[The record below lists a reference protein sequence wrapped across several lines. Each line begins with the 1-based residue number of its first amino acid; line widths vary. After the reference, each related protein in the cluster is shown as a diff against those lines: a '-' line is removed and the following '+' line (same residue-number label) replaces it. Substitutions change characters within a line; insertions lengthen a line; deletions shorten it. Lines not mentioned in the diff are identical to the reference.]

1 MEFLHIDQV
10 ALANKRVMMRVDM
23 NVPINDGAVSDD
35 QRIHA
40 CLPDIKTAL
49 DAGASLSLISHLGRP
64 KAGNNNQA
72 FSLQPVASYLS
83 ELLGKTVPLISDYS
97 SDIAVQPGELVMYE
111 NIRFQSGELEDDD
124 TLASHLADLCDIYVM
139 NAFGCAHRAHAST
152 HKAIKYAKT
161 ACCGSLFAQEIHEIG
176 NALGSALGDIGSDEP
191 PRYLNRVAIVG
202 GSKVSGKLELLS
214 ALSEHVD
221 TLIIGGGIANTFIIG
236 NGHNIG
242 RSLYE
247 KDLVSFGFELQYKM
261 KEQHKRLL
269 LPSDVICATELSE
282 SSDAVCKTIDN
293 VQADEMILDIGT
305 KTQAIYG
312 NAIAEADCV
321 LWNGPLGAFE
331 CAPFAD
337 GTRAIVQAIK
347 QSPAHIVAG
356 GGDTLAAITKFD
368 LQRDNM
374 YISTGGGAFLQL
386 ASGQELPALTMLNH
400 KAANNQDMD
409 LEH

>member
-23 NVPINDGAVSDD
+23 NVPIDDGTVGDD
-35 QRIHA
+35 QRIRA

-72 FSLQPVASYLS
+72 FSLQPVASHLS
-83 ELLGKTVPLISDYS
+83 ELLGKTVPLVCDYS
-97 SDIAVQPGELVMYE
+97 SDVSVQPGELVMYE

-124 TLASHLADLCDIYVM
+124 TLANRLAELCDIYVM

-161 ACCGSLFAQEIHEIG
+161 ACSGSLFAQEIHEIR
-176 NALGSALGDIGSDEP
+176 NALGNTPESIGGDDP
-191 PRYLNRVAIVG
+191 PRYLNRVAVVG
-202 GSKVSGKLELLS
+202 GSKISGKLELLS

-221 TLIIGGGIANTFIIG
+221 TLIIGGGIANTFIVG

-242 RSLYE
+242 CSLYE

-261 KEQHKRLL
+261 KEQQKRLL
-269 LPSDVICATELSE
+269 LPCDVICAKELSE
-282 SSDAVCKTIDN
+282 SSDAVCKTLDN
-293 VQADEMILDIGT
+293 VQTDEMILDIGT
-305 KTQAIYG
+305 ETQAVYG

-331 CAPFAD
+331 CEPFAD

-356 GGDTLAAITKFD
+356 GGDTLAAIKKFD

-386 ASGQELPALTMLNH
+386 ASGQGLPALTMLNH
-400 KAANNQDMD
+400 KATND
-409 LEH
+409 

>member
-1 MEFLHIDQV
+1 MEFLRMDQV

-23 NVPINDGAVSDD
+23 NVPVDEGTVSDD
-35 QRIHA
+35 QRIRA

-49 DAGASLSLISHLGRP
+49 DAGAALSLISHLGRP
-64 KAGNNNQA
+64 ETSDNNRA
-72 FSLQPVASYLS
+72 FSLQPVASHLS
-83 ELLGKTVPLISDYS
+83 ELLGKTVSLVSDYS
-97 SDIAVQPGELVMYE
+97 SDITVQPGELIMYE
-111 NIRFQSGELEDDD
+111 NIRFESGELEDDD
-124 TLASHLADLCDIYVM
+124 TLASRLANLCDIYVM

-161 ACCGSLFAQEIHEIG
+161 ACAGSLFAREIHEIR
-176 NALGSALGDIGSDEP
+176 NALGNNETDDP
-191 PRYLNRVAIVG
+191 PYLQRVAVVG

-221 TLIIGGGIANTFIIG
+221 TLIIGGGIANNFIVATG
-236 NGHNIG
+236 YNIG

-247 KDLVSFGFELQYKM
+247 KDLVSFGVELQYKM

-269 LPSDVICATELSE
+269 LPSDVICAKELSE
-282 SSDAVCKTIDN
+282 SSNTVCKTIDN

-305 KTQAIYG
+305 ATQAVYG

-331 CAPFAD
+331 YAPFAD
-337 GTRAIVQAIK
+337 GTRALVQAIK
-347 QSPAHIVAG
+347 QSSAHVVAG
-356 GGDTLAAITKFD
+356 GGDTLAAIKKFE

-374 YISTGGGAFLQL
+374 YISTGGGAFLEL
-386 ASGQELPALTMLNH
+386 VSGQELPALTMLKH
-400 KAANNQDMD
+400 KAANDV
-409 LEH
+409 

>member
-1 MEFLHIDQV
+1 MEFLRMDQV

-23 NVPINDGAVSDD
+23 NVPVHEGTVSDD
-35 QRIHA
+35 QRIRA

-49 DAGASLSLISHLGRP
+49 DAGAALSLISHLGRP
-64 KAGNNNQA
+64 EASDNNRA
-72 FSLQPVASYLS
+72 FSLQPVASHLS
-83 ELLGKTVPLISDYS
+83 ELLGKTVSLVSDYS
-97 SDIAVQPGELVMYE
+97 SDVNVQPGEVVMYE

-124 TLASHLADLCDIYVM
+124 TLASCLANLCDIYVM

-161 ACCGSLFAQEIHEIG
+161 ACAGPLFTREVHEIR
-176 NALGSALGDIGSDEP
+176 SALGNNGTDDP
-191 PRYLNRVAIVG
+191 LYLQRVAVVG

-221 TLIIGGGIANTFIIG
+221 TLIIGGGIANTFIAATG
-236 NGHNIG
+236 YGIG

-247 KDLVSFGFELQYKM
+247 KDLVSFGVELQYKM

-269 LPSDVICATELSE
+269 LPSDVICARELSE
-282 SSDAVCKTIDN
+282 SSNTVCKTIDN

-305 KTQAIYG
+305 ATQAAYG
-312 NAIAEADCV
+312 EAIAEADCV

-331 CAPFAD
+331 YTPFAD
-337 GTRAIVQAIK
+337 GTRALVQAIK
-347 QSPAHIVAG
+347 QSSARIVAG
-356 GGDTLAAITKFD
+356 GGDTLAAIKRFA
-368 LQRDNM
+368 LQKDNM

-386 ASGQELPALTMLNH
+386 VSGQELPALTMLNH
-400 KAANNQDMD
+400 KTANDV
-409 LEH
+409 

>member
-1 MEFLHIDQV
+1 MEFLLMDQV

-23 NVPINDGAVSDD
+23 NVPIDDGVVSDD
-35 QRIHA
+35 QRILA

-64 KAGNNNQA
+64 ESSNNNQA
-72 FSLQPVASYLS
+72 FSLQPVASHLS

-97 SDIAVQPGELVMYE
+97 SDVSVQPGELILYE

-124 TLASHLADLCDIYVM
+124 ELAKCLADLCDIYVM

-152 HKAIKYAKT
+152 HKAIQYAKT
-161 ACCGSLFAQEIHEIG
+161 ACCGSLFAREIYEIH
-176 NALGSALGDIGSDEP
+176 NALGNIDTDDPL
-191 PRYLNRVAIVG
+191 RYLHRVAIVG

-221 TLIIGGGIANTFIIG
+221 TLIIGGGIANTFIVG
-236 NGHNIG
+236 SGCNIG

-247 KDLVSFGFELQYKM
+247 KDLVSFGAELRYKM
-261 KEQHKRLL
+261 KEQHKQLL
-269 LPSDVICATELSE
+269 LPSDVICAKELSQ
-282 SSDAVCKTIDN
+282 SSDAVCKTIDD

-305 KTQAIYG
+305 TTQTIYS

-331 CAPFAD
+331 YAPFAD

-356 GGDTLAAITKFD
+356 GGDTLAAIKKFD

-400 KAANNQDMD
+400 KATNNQDMD